1 MAPCLIIRKFTIP
14 KMYPATFA
22 PKFSSV
28 KVIWKNIKNQSIIQI
43 LHTYPICDI
52 YEKPVSERKKHIAT
66 CNVLLHF
73 WNWLF
78 AICNLQEYATKRNDS
93 LVNIAQKNSLI
104 RKIATNIQY
113 PYILMNAILGVIPAL
128 KDTSTLQNKR
138 PRKKSAH
145 CWLRF
150 SLSKLWVQV

>member
-28 KVIWKNIKNQSIIQI
+28 KVIWKNTKDQSIIQI
-43 LHTYPICDI
+43 LQI
-52 YEKPVSERKKHIAT
+52 V
-66 CNVLLHF
+66 
-73 WNWLF
+73 F
-78 AICNLQEYATKRNDS
+78 AIYAKSQFQNWRSTLQEYTKRNDS
-93 LVNIAQKNSLI
+93 LVNIAQQNSLI

-128 KDTSTLQNKR
+128 EDTSTLQNKR
-138 PRKKSAH
+138 PHKKSAH